1 MTKKSNNV
9 YTMAKY
15 NQIRN
20 IEELESVQR
29 SLKGSIDRKGKEIT
43 GSISN
48 IQGFY
53 TPTNMVS
60 MGIKKVS
67 ENIPMDVY
75 LISLVKKI
83 LGKKKAQ
90 KQTEEQQ

>member
-1 MTKKSNNV
+1 
-9 YTMAKY
+9 MAKY
-15 NQIRN
+15 TQIRN

-43 GSISN
+43 GSLSN

-60 MGIKKVS
+60 MGIKKVTES
-67 ENIPMDVY
+67 IPMDIY
-75 LISLVKKI
+75 LVSLVKRLLSKR
-83 LGKKKAQ
+83 KDKNQQAQ
-90 KQTEEQQ
+90 QKEEDQHQD